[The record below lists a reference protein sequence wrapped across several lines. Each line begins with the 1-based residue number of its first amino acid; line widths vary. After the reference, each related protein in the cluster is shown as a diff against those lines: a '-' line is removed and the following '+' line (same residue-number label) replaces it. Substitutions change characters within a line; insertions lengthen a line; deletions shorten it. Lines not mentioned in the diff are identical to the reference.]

1 MAPARRNNNDFNP
14 DDLTKKSD
22 EHDKLLSALEKRV
35 GTNENFGKTFK
46 NASSDSKS
54 IDEAVGKIVVG
65 LLQNDIKVKEAIES
79 IVKKLD
85 NREMKKQLWGL
96 SKVIL
101 WIVSLII
108 TAAVTAWVSN

>member
-1 MAPARRNNNDFNP
+1 MARASNNDFNP

-22 EHDKLLSALEKRV
+22 EHDKLLGALEKRV

-46 NASSDSKS
+46 SAASDSKS
-54 IDEAVGKIVVG
+54 IDEAVGRIVVE
-65 LLQNDIKVKEAIES
+65 LLQSDTKSKEAIES

-96 SKVIL
+96 SKVVL
-101 WIVSLII
+101 WIISLII
-108 TAAVTAWVSN
+108 TAAVTAWVS